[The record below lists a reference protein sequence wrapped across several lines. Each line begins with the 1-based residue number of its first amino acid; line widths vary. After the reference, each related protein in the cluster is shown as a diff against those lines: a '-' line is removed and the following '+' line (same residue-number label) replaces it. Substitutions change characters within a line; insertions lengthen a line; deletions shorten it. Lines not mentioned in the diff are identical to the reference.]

1 MYALFICSFAF
12 LLHGLFGAVPLA
24 ESHSIQAE
32 SDSTGIYLAT
42 FDMDATPPVGSM
54 LAYDPMEKVGE
65 LGLRA
70 RGIVLTGSGLPI
82 VLCAIDW
89 IGIANESQDAFK
101 SAVAKAAGTLPD
113 RVAIHTVHQHDAPIS
128 DLSAERILKDAG
140 LDPGAFESS
149 FQREFIHNLAAV
161 VKNSIQN
168 RVPVTHIGK
177 GKADVRQVAS
187 NRRIP
192 GPDGKIQYSR
202 TSSTRDESIRAFP
215 EGLVDPEV
223 SLVSFWNGEDPLAV
237 LSYYAVHP
245 QSYYLTR
252 IANPDFPGIARYM
265 RQLALPDALHVHF
278 NGAGANVTAGKYN
291 DGSKENRLLLA
302 QRLADGMRKAW
313 ETTVKTPLDP
323 TTVDWKVLPLEL
335 SVAPQVENIR
345 EEMTE
350 KDMRWKTNNVQKLA
364 WKDRREMGKTI
375 PVGCLYAGDV
385 RILHL
390 PGELFVEY
398 QLAAKL
404 FTPDLSVHM
413 AAYGDYGP
421 FYIGTA
427 KAYDEGGYEI
437 VTSPVTADAEKPVMA
452 AIETLLSHPP
462 LRPSTSHPLLSIS
475 NSASESKAVADISEW
490 ELKKD
495 EIRKSMQ
502 EVMGKLPSRES
513 LAAPTLTYLDT
524 LVEEHF
530 TRYTVTFESFKD
542 FTGYAYLYLPHG
554 MAQIKLPGIL
564 ALHSTGDPGKRIVDG
579 QTTLE
584 NRAVARE
591 LAERGYVV
599 IAPDYP
605 SFGDLIDHDFSTDG
619 FDSGTLLGI
628 WNHMR
633 SVDIL
638 QHLPMVDPERIGVIG
653 HSLGGHN
660 AMFVAAFDDR
670 IKAVVSSCGWT
681 PFGYYNIGEEAS
693 KRYGGRLGPWAQDR
707 YMPRIN
713 NYMPDKALPFD
724 FPEIIGSLAPRP
736 FFSNSPIGDGNFDVN
751 GVKAGIKDVAPVYH
765 FLGVAENLQI
775 RYPEAGHDFPLE
787 TRREAYSFLDKHL
800 KFAQTKNID
809 VAE

>member
-1 MYALFICSFAF
+1 MPLPVIYKFAF
-12 LLHGLFGAVPLA
+12 LLHGIFSLVSPMELPSGEKASEPPV
-24 ESHSIQAE
+24 
-32 SDSTGIYLAT
+32 IYLAT

-54 LAYDPMEKVGE
+54 LAYDPMEKAGE

-89 IGIANESQDAFK
+89 IGIGNESQDAFK
-101 SAVAKAAGTLPD
+101 NALADAVGTLAD

-128 DLSAERILKDAG
+128 DFGAERILKEAG

-149 FQREFIHNLAAV
+149 YQKKFIQNLAAV
-161 VKNSIQN
+161 VKSSIQQAI
-168 RVPVTHIGK
+168 PVTHIGT
-177 GKADVRQVAS
+177 GKAEVMQVAS

-202 TSSTRDESIRAFP
+202 TSATKDEKIRAYP
-215 EGLVDPEV
+215 EGLIDPEV

-252 IANPDFPGIARYM
+252 VANPDFPGIARYM
-265 RQLALPDALHVHF
+265 RQLEVPDALHVHF

-291 DGSKENRLLLA
+291 DGGKENRVILA
-302 QRLADGMRKAW
+302 QRLADGMQKAW
-313 ETTVKTPLDP
+313 EATVKTPLDP
-323 TTVDWKVLPLEL
+323 NTVDWRALPLEL
-335 SVAPQVENIR
+335 SPAPQVESIR
-345 EEMTE
+345 EEIKD

-364 WKDRREMGKTI
+364 WKDRWEMGKTI
-375 PVGCLYAGDV
+375 PVGCLYLGDE

-398 QLAAKL
+398 QLAAKS
-404 FTPDLSVHM
+404 FNADLSVHL

-427 KAYDEGGYEI
+427 KAYEEGGYEI
-437 VTSPVTADAEKPVMA
+437 ITSPVTADAEKQVMA
-452 AIETLLSHPP
+452 TIETLLSHTPVRP
-462 LRPSTSHPLLSIS
+462 LPSHPLLTITTTD
-475 NSASESKAVADISEW
+475 SEPEAVTNLGEW
-490 ELKKD
+490 EVSKESVRD
-495 EIRKSMQ
+495 SMQ
-502 EVMGKLPSRES
+502 KVMGKLPSRDG
-513 LAAPTLTYLDT
+513 LPAPILTYLDT
-524 LVEEHF
+524 LVEVNF
-530 TRYTVTFESFKD
+530 TKYTVSYESFKNI
-542 FTGYAYLYLPHG
+542 TGYAFLYLPHKLT
-554 MAQIKLPGIL
+554 QKKLPGML
-564 ALHSTGDPGKRIVDG
+564 VLHSTGDPGKRIVDG
-579 QTTLE
+579 QTSLE

-591 LAERGYVV
+591 LAERGYVA

-605 SFGDLIDHDFSTDG
+605 SYGDLIDHDFSSDG
-619 FDSGTLLGI
+619 FESGTLLGI

-638 QHLPMVDPERIGVIG
+638 QDLPMVDPERIGVIG

-660 AMFVAAFDDR
+660 ALFVAAFDDR

-681 PFGYYNIGEEAS
+681 PFDFYNIGEEAA

-707 YMPRIN
+707 YMPAIK
-713 NYMPDKALPFD
+713 NYMPDKNIPFD
-724 FPEIIGSLAPRP
+724 FPDIIASLAPRA
-736 FFSNSPIGDGNFDVN
+736 FFSNSPTGDGNFN
-751 GVKAGIKDVAPVYH
+751 IKGVKAGIKIVEPVYKY
-765 FLGVAENLQI
+765 LGVQENLQV

-787 TRREAYSFLDKHL
+787 TRTEAYSFLDEHL
-800 KFAQTKNID
+800 GFSPSIHQNP
-809 VAE
+809 

>member
-1 MYALFICSFAF
+1 MYALFISF
-12 LLHGLFGAVPLA
+12 LLHGFLGAVPLT
-24 ESHSIQAE
+24 ESQSSPPQ
-32 SDSTGIYLAT
+32 SDSTGIYIST

-101 SAVAKAAGTLPD
+101 HALAEAVGTLPD
-113 RVAIHTVHQHDAPIS
+113 RVAVHTVHQHDAPIS
-128 DLSAERILKDAG
+128 DFGAEKILTDAG
-140 LDPGAFESS
+140 LDAGAFESS
-149 FQREFIHNLAAV
+149 FQREFIVKLATV

-168 RVPVTHIGK
+168 RVPVTHVGK
-177 GKADVRQVAS
+177 GKAEVRHVAS

-265 RQLALPDALHVHF
+265 RQLAIPDALHVHF

-313 ETTVKTPLDP
+313 ETTVRIPLDP
-323 TTVDWKVLPLEL
+323 KSVEWKVVPLEL
-335 SVAPQVENIR
+335 SVAPQVETIR
-345 EEMTE
+345 EEMTV
-350 KDMRWKTNNVQKLA
+350 KDMRWKTNNIQKLA

-375 PVGCLYAGDV
+375 PVGCLYVGGV

-404 FTPDLSVHM
+404 FDPDLSVHM

-437 VTSPVTADAEKPVMA
+437 VTSPVTAEAEKPVIR
-452 AIETLLSHPP
+452 AIETLLSHSPA
-462 LRPSTSHPLLSIS
+462 RPSASHPLLSPNTTGNEPNAVS
-475 NSASESKAVADISEW
+475 DLSAWNA
-490 ELKKD
+490 KKD
-495 EIRKSMQ
+495 EIRNAMQ
-502 EVMGKLPSRES
+502 KVMGKLPNREY
-513 LAAPTLTYLDT
+513 LIAPTLTYLDT
-524 LVEEHF
+524 LIEENF
-530 TRYTVTFESFKD
+530 TRYTVSFDSFKD
-542 FTGYAYLYLPHG
+542 FNGYAYLYLPHE
-554 MAQIKLPGIL
+554 MAQNKLPGIL

-605 SFGDLIDHDFSTDG
+605 SYGDLIDHDFSRDG
-619 FDSGTLLGI
+619 FDSGTMLGI

-660 AMFVAAFDDR
+660 AVFVAAFDER

-681 PFGYYNIGEEAS
+681 PFAYYNIGEEAS

-707 YMPRIN
+707 YMPAIKT
-713 NYMPDKALPFD
+713 YMPDGQLPFD

-765 FLGVAENLQI
+765 FLGVAENLQM

-800 KFAQTKNID
+800 EFPQTKNID
-809 VAE
+809 IGE

>member
-1 MYALFICSFAF
+1 
-12 LLHGLFGAVPLA
+12 
-24 ESHSIQAE
+24 
-32 SDSTGIYLAT
+32 
-42 FDMDATPPVGSM
+42 MDATPPVGSM

-101 SAVAKAAGTLPD
+101 KALAEAVGTLPD

-128 DLSAERILKDAG
+128 DFGAERILHEAG
-140 LDPGAFESS
+140 LDPGAFESTY
-149 FQREFIHNLAAV
+149 QREFIQNLAAV
-161 VKNSIQN
+161 VKSSLDQA
-168 RVPVTHIGK
+168 VPVTHIGK
-177 GKADVRQVAS
+177 GKAEVRQVAS

-192 GPDGKIQYSR
+192 GPDGKIIYSR
-202 TSSTRDESIRAFP
+202 TSSTRDEKIRAYP
-215 EGLVDPEV
+215 EVLVDPAV
-223 SLVSFWNGEDPLAV
+223 SLVSFWNESTPVAV

-265 RQLALPDALHVHF
+265 RQLAIPEALHVHF

-323 TTVDWKVLPLEL
+323 NTVEWKVLPLEL
-335 SVAPQVENIR
+335 SVAPQVESIR
-345 EEMTE
+345 EEMTD
-350 KDMRWKTNNVQKLA
+350 KDMRWRTNNVQKLA
-364 WKDRREMGKTI
+364 WKERRDMGKSI
-375 PVGCLYAGDV
+375 PVGCLYLGAV

-404 FTPDLSVHM
+404 FDPDLSVHM

-427 KAYDEGGYEI
+427 KAYEEGGYEI
-437 VTSPVTADAEKPVMA
+437 LTSPVTEEAEKSVTTTMEA
-452 AIETLLSHPP
+452 LLSHSP
-462 LRPSTSHPLLSIS
+462 LRPIPSHPLLNKNTIGNDPKAVTNLSDW
-475 NSASESKAVADISEW
+475 ESKKEEVRQSIQ
-490 ELKKD
+490 K
-495 EIRKSMQ
+495 
-502 EVMGKLPSRES
+502 VMGKLPSRMNLS
-513 LAAPTLTYLDT
+513 APSLTYLDT
-524 LVEEHF
+524 LVEENF
-530 TRYTVTFESFKD
+530 TRYTVSFESFKN
-542 FTGYAYLYLPHG
+542 FTGYAFLYLPRRSNQKKSPG
-554 MAQIKLPGIL
+554 MLV
-564 ALHSTGDPGKRIVDG
+564 LHSTGDPGKKIVDG
-579 QTTLE
+579 QTSME

-605 SFGDLIDHDFSTDG
+605 SFGDLIDHDFSADG
-619 FDSGTLLGI
+619 FESGTLLGI

-638 QHLPMVDPERIGVIG
+638 QHLPMVDGDRIGVIG

-660 AMFVAAFDDR
+660 ALFVAAFDDR
-670 IKAVVSSCGWT
+670 LKVVVSSCGWT
-681 PFGYYNIGEEAS
+681 PFDYYNIGEDAA

-707 YMPRIN
+707 YMPAIKKF
-713 NYMPDKALPFD
+713 MPDKKLPFD
-724 FPEIIGSLAPRP
+724 FPEIIASLAPRA
-736 FFSNSPIGDGNFDVN
+736 FFSNSPTGDGNFDVE
-751 GVKAGIKDVAPVYH
+751 GVKAGIKEIEPIFSY
-765 FLGVAENLQI
+765 FGLSENLQV
-775 RYPEAGHDFPLE
+775 RYPDSGHDFPLE
-787 TRREAYSFLDKHL
+787 TRMEAYSFLDRHL
-800 KFAQTKNID
+800 DFLPVTKTAYMGYD
-809 VAE
+809 

>member
-1 MYALFICSFAF
+1 MYSLFISSLAF
-12 LLHGLFGAVPLA
+12 LLYGLFSSVTVA
-24 ESHSIQAE
+24 ETHALK
-32 SDSTGIYLAT
+32 DSSGIYLAT

-54 LAYDPMEKVGE
+54 LAYDPMEKAGE

-89 IGIANESQDAFK
+89 IGIANESQDEFK
-101 SAVAKAAGTLPD
+101 NALAEAVGTLPD

-128 DLSAERILKDAG
+128 DFGAERILKEAG

-149 FQREFIHNLAAV
+149 YQKKFIQDLAAA
-161 VKNSIQN
+161 VKSSIPLAI
-168 RVPVTHIGK
+168 PVTHIGT
-177 GKADVRQVAS
+177 GKAEVMQVAS

-202 TSSTRDESIRAFP
+202 TSSTKDEKIRAYP
-215 EGLVDPEV
+215 EGLIDPEV
-223 SLVSFWNGEDPLAV
+223 SLVSFWNGKDPLAV

-265 RQLALPDALHVHF
+265 RQLEVPDALHVHF

-291 DGSKENRLLLA
+291 DGSKENRLLLG

-313 ETTVKTPLDP
+313 ETTVIIPLDP
-323 TTVDWKVLPLEL
+323 NTVDWKVLPLEL

-345 EEMTE
+345 EEMKE
-350 KDMRWKTNNVQKLA
+350 RDLRWKTNNVQKLA
-364 WKDRREMGKTI
+364 WRNRREMGKTI
-375 PVGCLYAGDV
+375 PVGCLYLGNE

-390 PGELFVEY
+390 PGELFVEF
-398 QLAAKL
+398 QLAAKS
-404 FTPDLSVHM
+404 FNPDLSVHL

-427 KAYDEGGYEI
+427 KAYEEGGYEI
-437 VTSPVTADAEKPVMA
+437 ITSPVTAEAEKPVTA
-452 AIETLLSHPP
+452 VIEALLSHAPM
-462 LRPSTSHPLLSIS
+462 RPSPSHALLSIS
-475 NSASESKAVADISEW
+475 NEGSTSKAISNLREW
-490 ELKKD
+490 EEKKED
-495 EIRKSMQ
+495 IRQSMQ
-502 EVMGKLPSRES
+502 VIMGELPSREG
-513 LAAPTLTYLDT
+513 LVAPTLTYLDT
-524 LVEEHF
+524 LVEESF
-530 TRYTVTFESFKD
+530 TRYTVNYESFKN
-542 FTGYAYLYLPHG
+542 FTGYAFLYIPHKTT
-554 MAQIKLPGIL
+554 QKELPGML
-564 ALHSTGDPGKRIVDG
+564 VLHSTGDPGKRIVDG
-579 QTTLE
+579 QTPLE

-605 SFGDLIDHDFSTDG
+605 SYGDLIDHDFSTDG
-619 FDSGTLLGI
+619 FASGTMLGI

-638 QHLPMVDPERIGVIG
+638 HHLPMVDPERIGVIG

-660 AMFVAAFDDR
+660 ALFVAAFDDR

-681 PFGYYNIGEEAS
+681 PFGFYNIGEEAS
-693 KRYGGRLGPWAQDR
+693 KSYGGRLGPWAQDR
-707 YMPRIN
+707 YMPGIK
-713 NYMPDKALPFD
+713 NYMPDNNLPFD
-724 FPEIIGSLAPRP
+724 FPEIIASLAPIP
-736 FFSNSPIGDGNFDVN
+736 FFSNSPVGDGNFDVN
-751 GVKAGIKDVAPVYH
+751 GVKFAIKAAAPVYN
-765 FLGVAENLQI
+765 FLGVPENLQV

-787 TRREAYSFLDKHL
+787 IRTEAYSFLDKHL
-800 KFAQTKNID
+800 GFPQSANKYP
-809 VAE
+809 